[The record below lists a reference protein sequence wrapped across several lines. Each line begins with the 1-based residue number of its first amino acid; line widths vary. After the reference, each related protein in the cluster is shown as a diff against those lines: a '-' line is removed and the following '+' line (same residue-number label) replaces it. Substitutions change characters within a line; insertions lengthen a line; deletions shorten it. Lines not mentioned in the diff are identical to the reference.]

1 VTSLD
6 RFRRVAETDAALLDE
21 IAVAMLLS
29 DVAGL
34 QRFLQAREIDLNQRL
49 RQLAAVKPGS
59 TRRRS
64 TPARP
69 VAPRGTRG
77 ALFDARMRRRRRRS

>member
-1 VTSLD
+1 MLSVSAGGVACVTPLD

-49 RQLAAVKPGS
+49 RRLAAAKPGIDPEAINA
-59 TRRRS
+59 RS
-64 TPARP
+64 MGR
-69 VAPRGTRG
+69 
-77 ALFDARMRRRRRRS
+77 